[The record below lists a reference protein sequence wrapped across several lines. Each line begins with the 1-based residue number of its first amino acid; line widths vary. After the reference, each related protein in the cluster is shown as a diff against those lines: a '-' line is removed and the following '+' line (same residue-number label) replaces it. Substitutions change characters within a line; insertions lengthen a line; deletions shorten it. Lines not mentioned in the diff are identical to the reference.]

1 MWVTMS
7 WFSHFS
13 WPTWSI
19 PLPLE
24 PENGG
29 QSGGLQRRRIPGDL
43 CFGCLIL
50 HFMVLHVYI
59 YICIYI
65 CIYIYVC
72 ACIHYIYITYICQ
85 HTQLDTVACRMHRQL
100 CLDQP
105 GIWASLA
112 HSLYGFPALPVAWGR
127 LGFESGWAC
136 CAWNAA
142 GTTWWCEK
150 QNMSGIW
157 EGLSRLS
164 HTLW

>member
-1 MWVTMS
+1 MWVTMAHLGHPAPILKIRGP
-7 WFSHFS
+7 FS
-13 WPTWSI
+13 
-19 PLPLE
+19 
-24 PENGG
+24 
-29 QSGGLQRRRIPGDL
+29 GLQRRRIPGDL

-50 HFMVLHVYI
+50 HFMGLHVYI
-59 YICIYI
+59 YISIYI
-65 CIYIYVC
+65 CVYTL
-72 ACIHYIYITYICQ
+72 YIT
-85 HTQLDTVACRMHRQL
+85 HTQLHTVACRMHRQL
-100 CLDQP
+100 SLDQP

-150 QNMSGIW
+150 QNISGIW